1 MAVKIRK
8 SLLAASVAA
17 VLASGLAAGALA
29 EGDADENRGK
39 PKLPTVNHEVF
50 SKFAGEWRGQG
61 VLLTSSSADKE
72 TVRCRLKST
81 VIFDGKFLYQDGTCS
96 AVGRTVSFLTTLG
109 YDRVAEHYAGTW
121 INSIALDISSMKGSR
136 KETDLTFTLVHDD
149 DDGEKKIES
158 TMTMTWVDKN
168 QYRLV
173 MSSPD
178 PKTGELYERSNVV
191 FKRK

>member
-1 MAVKIRK
+1 MAMKFRK
-8 SLLAASVAA
+8 SLIVPSIVA
-17 VLASGLAAGALA
+17 VLGTGFAAGALA

-50 SKFAGEWRGQG
+50 SKFAGEWKGQG
-61 VLLTSSSADKE
+61 VLLTSASADKE

-121 INSIALDISSMKGSR
+121 INSIALDISSMKGTR
-136 KETDLTFTLVHDD
+136 EETNLSFTLVHDD

-158 TMTMTWVDKN
+158 TMSMTWVDKN
-168 QYRLV
+168 EYRLV

>member
-1 MAVKIRK
+1 MAVKFRNSFIIP
-8 SLLAASVAA
+8 SLVA
-17 VLASGLAAGALA
+17 VIVSGFAAGALA

-50 SKFAGEWRGQG
+50 SKFAGEWKGQG
-61 VLLTSSSADKE
+61 VLLTSASADEE

-96 AVGRTVSFLTTLG
+96 AVGRTVSFLTTLA

-121 INSIALDISSMKGSR
+121 VNSISLDIASMKGSR
-136 KETDLTFTLVHDD
+136 EETNLSFTLVHDD

-158 TMTMTWVDKN
+158 TMSMTWVDKN

-191 FKRK
+191 FTRK

>member
-1 MAVKIRK
+1 MAVNFRK
-8 SLLAASVAA
+8 SLIVPSIAA
-17 VLASGLAAGALA
+17 VLASGLTAGALA

-50 SKFAGEWRGQG
+50 SRFAGEWKGQG
-61 VLLTSSSADKE
+61 VLLTSATADKE

-81 VIFDGKFLYQDGTCS
+81 VIFDGRFLYQDGTCS

-121 INSIALDISSMKGSR
+121 INSINVDISTMKGTR
-136 KETDLTFTLVHDD
+136 EETNLTFTLVHDD
-149 DDGEKKIES
+149 DDGGKKIES
-158 TMTMTWVDKN
+158 TMTMTWVDDD

-178 PKTGELYERSNVV
+178 AKTGEVYERSNVV